1 MDEGRGAGLGL
12 LVIAHEAAVAHQPV
26 PPQRDA
32 LHNPASR
39 EHLETGEIVGPLDYL
54 DLQGG
59 ASPLDSVGNGV
70 SAEPALD
77 PQFPEP
83 LECAHQ
89 GLQKGHGP
97 ASFDRVRRHDGRT
110 EHEAKGVHQE
120 EELAAL
126 DLLGRISADRTAMRV
141 GLHALL

>member
-1 MDEGRGAGLGL
+1 MNLYNPLHRSALLLSSVVALLGPAQAQDAGTSYAFGQFGDEYRLT
-12 LVIAHEAAVAHQPV
+12 
-26 PPQRDA
+26 
-32 LHNPASR
+32 
-39 EHLETGEIVGPLDYL
+39 LEGKVGHF

-59 ASPLDSVGNGV
+59 ASPLDPVGNGV

-110 EHEAKGVHQE
+110 EHEAK
-120 EELAAL
+120 
-126 DLLGRISADRTAMRV
+126 
-141 GLHALL
+141 